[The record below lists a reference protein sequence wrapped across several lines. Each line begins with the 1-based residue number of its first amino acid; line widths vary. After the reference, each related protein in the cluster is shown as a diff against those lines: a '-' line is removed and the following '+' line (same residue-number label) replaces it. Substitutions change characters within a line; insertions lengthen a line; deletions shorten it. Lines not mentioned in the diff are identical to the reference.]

1 MKAPKNEII
10 KVECLENLKQLKD
23 LDVNHNKI
31 RQLDPNSF
39 EGKLPIKVLKIDD
52 NGLRNFQN
60 IQKLLRLQHLFANS
74 NKITEFYD
82 IEKLTELP
90 YLKELELTGNILY
103 RKPGYRITMVKKL
116 PGLLFLDG
124 RVIIRHYLGNHPG
137 RKNWTQHRN
146 QPPTKYAEYACQYVQ
161 RPTSQSDG
169 ERQQSTPSS
178 RQT

>member
-1 MKAPKNEII
+1 M
-10 KVECLENLKQLKD
+10 ENLKQLKD
-23 LDVNHNKI
+23 LDVNHNKV

-90 YLKELELTGNILY
+90 YLKEL
-103 RKPGYRITMVKKL
+103 
-116 PGLLFLDG
+116 
-124 RVIIRHYLGNHPG
+124 
-137 RKNWTQHRN
+137 
-146 QPPTKYAEYACQYVQ
+146 
-161 RPTSQSDG
+161 
-169 ERQQSTPSS
+169 
-178 RQT
+178 